1 MAAEQ
6 APAPAI
12 RVELDK
18 IPRTLAERLGA
29 AAYEATRKWLE
40 SQAQERKET

>member
-6 APAPAI
+6 APAPVI